1 LLPPH
6 AGSNDWILPR
16 AQEPLLELETAFG
29 LIAGVLVVSALAAG
43 LVERAPLSF
52 PMLFLGLGF
61 LLGDRGLQVIS
72 IGLDSSVLEVVAV
85 VALALVLFLDAVNL
99 ELTELRRDWLVPVLV
114 LGPATLLVIGLL
126 AGLGTLLLDL
136 PVVLALLLGTIL
148 ASTDP
153 VVLRDVLRDL
163 RIPRSVRRTLSVEA
177 GTNDIVVLPILLVLI
192 AIAHADL
199 GGVGDWLVFVA
210 QLFLLGPAAG
220 FAVGAAGSW
229 VMGRV
234 DQRFQIRREYQS
246 LYGIGLVLGSFVAG
260 EAVGGDG
267 FLAAFAAGLAVTVVN
282 QTLCACF
289 LDFGQVIAEMTML
302 LAFVLFGALLSTMVT
317 EVALLPT
324 LLLALLAIFVIRPLA
339 VLLVLR
345 LGRAGLSRYARQFIA
360 WFGPRGLNSL
370 LFALLVVAE
379 GVPGGEELFAVVGVV
394 VLVSVVAHASPPP
407 RSPAGT
413 RARSASRPWP
423 RNAPA
428 RPPNC
433 SSRARATSHASLHS
447 SWPSAWPDRNR
458 PSSCMSAAV
467 RSTTATA
474 SVSPAASGSCP
485 TRLPS
490 GRPTASATSPLSC
503 TAPDRGSRPAPV
515 RRCSFASSASSPR
528 RSKAA

>member
-1 LLPPH
+1 M
-6 AGSNDWILPR
+6 
-16 AQEPLLELETAFG
+16 LELETAFG

-126 AGLGTLLLDL
+126 AGLGTLLLDF

-153 VVLRDVLRDL
+153 VVLRDVLWDR

-192 AIAHADL
+192 AVAHADL
-199 GGVGDWLVFVA
+199 GGVSDWLVFVA
-210 QLFLLGPAAG
+210 QLFVLGPAAG

-246 LYGIGLVLGSFVAG
+246 LYGIGLVLGAFVAG
-260 EAVGGDG
+260 QAVGGDG

-282 QTLCACF
+282 QTLCDCF

-302 LAFVLFGALLSTMVT
+302 LAFVLFGALLSTLVT
-317 EVALLPT
+317 DVALLPT
-324 LLLALLAIFVIRPLA
+324 LLLAVLAIFVIRPVA

-379 GVPGGEELFAVVGVV
+379 GVPGGEGLFAVVGVV
-394 VLVSVVAHASPPP
+394 VLVSVVAHGVTATPFSSWYA
-407 RSPAGT
+407 RKIGEQTLAEERAGT
-413 RARSASRPWP
+413 AAELFTQNPDDIP
-423 RNAPA
+423 RVTPSQLAERLAGP
-428 RPPNC
+428 RPP
-433 SSRARATSHASLHS
+433 LIL
-447 SWPSAWPDRNR
+447 D
-458 PSSCMSAAV
+458 V
-467 RSTTATA
+467 RSRSEYDRDGVRIPG
-474 SVSPAASGSCP
+474 SVRVLPDQVAEWAAD
-485 TRLPS
+485 RLRDQPFV
-490 GRPTASATSPLSC
+490 LYC
-503 TAPDRGSRPAPV
+503 T
-515 RRCSFASSASSPR
+515 
-528 RSKAA
+528 

>member
-1 LLPPH
+1 M
-6 AGSNDWILPR
+6 
-16 AQEPLLELETAFG
+16 ELDTAFG
-29 LIAGVLVVSALAAG
+29 LIAGVLLISALAAG

-61 LLGDRGLQVIS
+61 LLGDRGVGFIA
-72 IGLDSSVLEVVAV
+72 IGLDSRVLEVVAV

-99 ELTELRRDWLVPVLV
+99 ELSELRRDWLVPVLV

-126 AGLGTLLLDL
+126 GGSGMLLLDL

-153 VVLRDVLRDL
+153 VVLRDVLRDR

-192 AIAHADL
+192 AVARADL
-199 GGVGDWLVFVA
+199 GGVTDWLVFVA
-210 QLFLLGPAAG
+210 QLFVLGPAAG
-220 FAVGAAGSW
+220 FAVGAVGSW

-234 DQRFQIRREYQS
+234 DRRFRIRREYQS

-282 QTLCACF
+282 QTLCDCF

-302 LAFVLFGALLSTMVT
+302 LAFVLFGALLSTMVGD
-317 EVALLPT
+317 VALLPT
-324 LLLALLAIFVIRPLA
+324 LLLAGLAVFVIRPVV

-379 GVPGGEELFAVVGVV
+379 GVPGGEGLFAVVGVV
-394 VLVSVVAHASPPP
+394 VLVSVVAHGVTATPFSSWYA
-407 RSPAGT
+407 RKISEQTLVEERAGT
-413 RARSASRPWP
+413 AAELFIQSPDDIP
-423 RNAPA
+423 RVTPSELADRLAGPN
-428 RPPNC
+428 PPL
-433 SSRARATSHASLHS
+433 AL
-447 SWPSAWPDRNR
+447 D
-458 PSSCMSAAV
+458 V
-467 RSTTATA
+467 RSRSEYDRDGVRIPG
-474 SVSPAASGSCP
+474 SVRVLPDQIAEWAAD
-485 TRLPS
+485 RLRDQPYV
-490 GRPTASATSPLSC
+490 LYC
-503 TAPDRGSRPAPV
+503 T
-515 RRCSFASSASSPR
+515 
-528 RSKAA
+528 

>member
-1 LLPPH
+1 
-6 AGSNDWILPR
+6 
-16 AQEPLLELETAFG
+16 LELETAFG

-61 LLGDRGLQVIS
+61 LLGGRGLQLVS
-72 IGLDSSVLEVVAV
+72 IGLDSRVLEVVAI
-85 VALALVLFLDAVNL
+85 ATLALVLFLDAINL

-114 LGPATLLVIGLL
+114 LGPGTLLVIGLL
-126 AGLGTLLLDL
+126 AGLGMLLLDL

-153 VVLRDVLRDL
+153 VVLRDVLRDR

-177 GTNDIVVLPILLVLI
+177 GTNDIVVLPALLVLI

-199 GGVGDWLVFVA
+199 GGVADWLGFLG
-210 QLFLLGPAAG
+210 QLLVLGPAAG

-282 QTLCACF
+282 QTLCDCF

-302 LAFVLFGALLSTMVT
+302 LAFVLFGALLSTLVG
-317 EVALLPT
+317 EVP
-324 LLLALLAIFVIRPLA
+324 LLATLALAALAIFVIRPL
-339 VLLVLR
+339 VVWLVLR
-345 LGRAGLSRYARQFIA
+345 LGRAGLSRYARQFIG

-370 LFALLVVAE
+370 LFALLVVEQA
-379 GVPGGEELFAVVGVV
+379 VPGGEQLFAVIGGWWCWCRW
-394 VLVSVVAHASPPP
+394 SPTGSPPP

-413 RARSASRPWP
+413 SAKPARRPWL
-423 RNAPA
+423 RNAPVQ
-428 RPPNC
+428 PPSC
-433 SSRARATSHASLHS
+433 SPRALTTSAGS
-447 SWPSAWPDRNR
+447 PR
-458 PSSCMSAAV
+458 PSSPNAWPGATHRWCWMCAAA
-467 RSTTATA
+467 RNTNATA
-474 SVSPAASGSCP
+474 SASLAASGSCP
-485 TRLPS
+485 TRSPS
-490 GRPTASATSPLSC
+490 GQSTASATSPTCC
-503 TAPDRGSRPAPV
+503 TAPDRGNRPAPV
-515 RRCSFASSASSPR
+515 RRFSSASSASTTPR
-528 RSKAA
+528 HSKVA